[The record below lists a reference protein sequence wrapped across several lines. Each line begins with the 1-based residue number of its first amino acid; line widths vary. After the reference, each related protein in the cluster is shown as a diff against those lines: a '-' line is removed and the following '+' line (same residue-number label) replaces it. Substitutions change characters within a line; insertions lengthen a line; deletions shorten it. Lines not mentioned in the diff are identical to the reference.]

1 MIFSAFAEILHCKF
15 QNFVSSNLYHQKPPN
30 MNRLKSLSK
39 VYQGGRY
46 SGRHWEVI
54 ILSII
59 IIMGIIISSILEA
72 Q

>member
-1 MIFSAFAEILHCKF
+1 
-15 QNFVSSNLYHQKPPN
+15 